1 MKKITISFLSLFLV
15 SLFTSNLSAGTVGVG
30 VSGSFMNV
38 SADGKETDLANSDTD
53 ASVVTK
59 SVDNDVFVGGIYL
72 DYTFGNEFVIGIE
85 GVPGSAD
92 VNDGALTRTDTV
104 LSVTDTAATTSTSR
118 AFSAN
123 ASVED
128 YFNVYFEYP
137 IGPVYVK
144 AGMSQIDVIT
154 NEVKSANGASY
165 GNATLDG
172 FNVGLGYKTLLG
184 PLTTRL
190 AYEFTDYESLS
201 ITSSG
206 ATTTTSGNGNHK
218 VTGDLDTWAVKFS
231 LGYQF

>member
-15 SLFTSNLSAGTVGVG
+15 TLFTSNLSAGQVGVG
-30 VSGSFMNV
+30 VSGAFMNV
-38 SADGKETDLANSDTD
+38 SADGKETDLDGSAD

-59 SVDNDVFVGGIYL
+59 SVDNDVFIGGLYL

-85 GVPGSAD
+85 GTPGSAD

-104 LSVTDTAATTSTSR
+104 LSVTGTATTTAVSR

-154 NEVKSANGASY
+154 NEAVSENGASY
-165 GNATLDG
+165 GNTSLDG
-172 FNVGLGYKTLLG
+172 FNVGLGYKTQLG

-190 AYEFTDYESLS
+190 AYEYTDFESLS
-201 ITSSG
+201 ITSTG
-206 ATTTTSGNGNHK
+206 ATTTTSGDGNHR
-218 VTGDLDTWAVKFS
+218 VTGDLDTWAVKLS